1 MVAAALRPGV
11 RVAVALPVHG
21 APMLACLLLTMTHA
35 CAVPLNPEYS
45 AHELAAEMAG
55 CQVRSRTNAL
65 R

>member
-1 MVAAALRPGV
+1 M
-11 RVAVALPVHG
+11 PVHG

>member
-1 MVAAALRPGV
+1 VVAAALRPGV

-21 APMLACLLLTMTHA
+21 APMLACLLLTMTH
-35 CAVPLNPEYS
+35 S